1 MKATNKTLAVN
12 KKYRVALNEA
22 GSTYYYFNTLKQ
34 AEEFVRESG
43 NGKQAC
49 VEKRTT
55 RGYVF
60 LQNMNMY

>member
-34 AEEFVRESG
+34 TEAFARESG
-43 NGKQAC
+43 KEAC

-55 RGYVF
+55 RGYQF
-60 LQNMNMY
+60 FQNMNMY